1 MEHFG
6 IFLVTYSPKGILMA
20 ATGVLLGLAILV
32 ILALR
37 GVNVLVA
44 SLIAALVVAITNQQ
58 PLIQSLSSWDG
69 LGGLITAIGVSQ
81 ESLVKTLNEGFVGS
95 MMGFAGK
102 FLLVFLMGA
111 IFGRIMGESKAAAS
125 VALAVSRLLGAD
137 RVMYV
142 VALACVL
149 LTYGGVNVFIVIF
162 TIYPLA
168 LSLMQHANLPKRLLV
183 GPITLGAGTFTMT
196 ALPGSPSLHNI
207 IAAQGLKTSLTA
219 APIIGLVASV
229 LMFALGM
236 WYLEKQRLKARD
248 RGEEFRPGLA
258 DVISDKAPDPHQ
270 MPNPLVSLVPIFAVL
285 LTIMVPMWLIAIV
298 GWEADKIPA
307 MLKFSKDQPVLWI
320 CIAMILGTLLGIV
333 LFWKHL
339 PSVWAVMSRGAENS
353 VMPLINTGAVIGFGG
368 VVQGTEAFKWFAQL
382 MIDSNLPPLL
392 SAAVSINIMS
402 GIVGSAS
409 GGLGIFMQT
418 LSERYLELGVRPDI
432 LHRIVTIGSGGLDS
446 LPHSGAVISFLTVL
460 GLTHREA
467 YKDIAVVSVVVPLL
481 VLVVL
486 LAGLAALG
494 IT

>member
-1 MEHFG
+1 
-6 IFLVTYSPKGILMA
+6 MA
-20 ATGVLLGLAILV
+20 ATGVLLGLAVLV

-44 SLIAALVVAITNQQ
+44 SLLAALVVAVTNHE
-58 PLIQSLSSWDG
+58 PLIQALRDWQG
-69 LGGLITAIGVSQ
+69 FQPAWAALGQMQ
-81 ESLVKTLNEGFVGS
+81 EPLVRALNQGYIGS
-95 MMGFAGK
+95 MMGFVGK
-102 FLLVFLMGA
+102 YLLVFLMGA

-125 VALAVSRLLGAD
+125 VAFAVSRWLGAD

-149 LTYGGVNVFIVIF
+149 LTYGGVNVFIVVF

-207 IAAQGLKTSLTA
+207 IAAEGLKTSMVA
-219 APIIGLVASV
+219 GPFIGLFAAAI
-229 LMFALGM
+229 MFGLGM
-236 WYLEKQRLKARD
+236 WYLERQRKKATE

-258 DVISDKAPDPHQ
+258 DVMPDKPMDSSQ
-270 MPNPLVSLVPIFAVL
+270 MPNPVVAMLPILVVL
-285 LTIMVPMWLIAIV
+285 MTIMVPLWVLVLFYRDAP
-298 GWEADKIPA
+298 EIPSV
-307 MLKFSKDQPVLWI
+307 LLFSKEQPVLWI
-320 CIAMILGTLLGIV
+320 SLAMILGTVLGIA

-339 PSVWAVMSRGAENS
+339 PSSWGAISRGAENAIL
-353 VMPLINTGAVIGFGG
+353 PLINTGAVIGFGG
-368 VVQGTEAFKWFAQL
+368 VVQGTASFQWFAQL
-382 MIDSNLPPLL
+382 MIESDLPPLL
-392 SAAVSINIMS
+392 SAALSINIMA

-418 LSERYLELGVRPDI
+418 LAERYLELGVRPQT
-432 LHRIVTIGSGGLDS
+432 LHRIITIGSGGLDS

-467 YKDIAVVSVVVPLL
+467 YKDIAVVSIVIPL
-481 VLVVL
+481 VA
-486 LAGLAALG
+486 LAIILACLAAVG

>member
-1 MEHFG
+1 
-6 IFLVTYSPKGILMA
+6 MA
-20 ATGVLLGLAILV
+20 ATGVLLGLAVLV

-44 SLIAALVVAITNQQ
+44 ALLAAIVVTVTNQPALAEAMSGQGESKSFFEILSEMQQ
-58 PLIQSLSSWDG
+58 PLIK
-69 LGGLITAIGVSQ
+69 AMN
-81 ESLVKTLNEGFVGS
+81 ESFVGS

-125 VALAVSRLLGAD
+125 IAMAVTNLLGAH
-137 RVMYV
+137 RFMYV
-142 VALACVL
+142 ITLACVL

-207 IAAQGLKTSLTA
+207 IAAQNLETSLLA
-219 APIIGLVASV
+219 APWIGLLAAG
-229 LMFALGM
+229 LMFGLGM
-236 WYLEKQRLKARD
+236 WYLETQRKRAVQ
-248 RGEEFRPGLA
+248 RGEDFRPGLT
-258 DVISDKAPDPHQ
+258 DVIPEKSPDRNQLPH
-270 MPNPLVSLVPIFAVL
+270 PILAIIPIVVVL
-285 LTIMVPMWLIAIV
+285 LTIMLPIWITGILYA
-298 GWEADKIPA
+298 GSEQLPG
-307 MLKFSKDQPVLWI
+307 LLQFSKEQPVLWI
-320 CIAMILGTLLGIV
+320 SIAMVIGTVLGLILFSKYLTQRWMVI
-333 LFWKHL
+333 
-339 PSVWAVMSRGAENS
+339 SRGAES
-353 VMPLINTGAVIGFGG
+353 AILPLINTAAVIGFGG
-368 VVQGTEAFKWFAQL
+368 VVSGTDAFRWFSES
-382 MIDSNLPPLL
+382 MVDSRLPPLV

-418 LSERYLELGVRPDI
+418 LAQKYIDMGVRPET

-467 YKDIAVVSVVVPLL
+467 YKDIAVVSIVIPLG
-481 VLVVL
+481 VLAL
-486 LAGLAALG
+486 ILAGLSALG
-494 IT
+494 IQ